1 MKEHYKFELKPLPYS
16 HDALEP
22 YIDKETMHFHHDKHL
37 QTYVDNLNKTLADYP
52 DYQGWSLQE
61 LIKKQNQL
69 PDAIRTAVRNNAGGV
84 YNHQLYFDGM
94 AKAGETKLSGSLAE
108 AIDKCF
114 GTYDEFIAQLKAAAL
129 GQFGSGWA
137 WLVTDKGGNLQIV
150 ATPNQ
155 DTPLTM
161 ELCPVLLVDVW
172 EHAYYLKNQ
181 NRRPEYFDHWTNVI
195 NWDEAQKNYDAC
207 RFE

>member
-1 MKEHYKFELKPLPYS
+1 MNEHYKFELQPLPYA

-22 YIDKETMHFHHDKHL
+22 YVDKETMHFHHDKHL

-52 DYQGWSLQE
+52 DYQNWSLPE
-61 LIKKQNQL
+61 LIVRQKEL
-69 PDAIRTAVRNNAGGV
+69 PETIRTAVRNNAGGV
-84 YNHQLYFDGM
+84 YNHIMYFEGL
-94 AKAGETKLSGSLAE
+94 APAGQTKLSGSLAE
-108 AIDKCF
+108 AIDRSF
-114 GTYDEFIAQLKAAAL
+114 GTYDEFLAQLKAAAL

-150 ATPNQ
+150 STPNQ

-161 ELCPVLLVDVW
+161 GLCPVLLVDVW
-172 EHAYYLKNQ
+172 EHAYYLKHQ
-181 NRRPEYFDHWTNVI
+181 NRRPEYFDQWANVI
-195 NWDEAQKNYDAC
+195 NWEEAQKNYDAC